1 MSTPAGPRLR
11 AVLTRRNG
19 AVHFVAETGSGA
31 RVAIDGA
38 PASGGEG
45 LGARP
50 MELLLSAL
58 GGCSGIDVVGI
69 LGKQRQLVN
78 DLVISVEGE
87 RAAGEPAVFTT
98 IHVHFTVRGPT
109 DERAVARAVQLS
121 MDKYCSVARVL
132 EPTAAIS
139 YDWTLEP
146 AGATPA
152 GAIPAGAIPAGGAPP
167 A

>member
-1 MSTPAGPRLR
+1 MSAAAGPRLR

-31 RVAIDGA
+31 QVSIDGA
-38 PASGGEG
+38 PAIGGQG

-58 GGCSGIDVVGI
+58 GGCTGIDIVGI
-69 LGKQRQLVN
+69 LGKQRQPVG
-78 DLVISVEGE
+78 DLVIAVEGE
-87 RAAGEPAVFTT
+87 RAPGEPAVFTS
-98 IHVHFTVRGPT
+98 IHVHFTVTGPT

-132 EPTAAIS
+132 EPTAAIT
-139 YDWTLEP
+139 YDWALEP
-146 AGATPA
+146 AGAAPVVGPRPA
-152 GAIPAGAIPAGGAPP
+152 
-167 A
+167 